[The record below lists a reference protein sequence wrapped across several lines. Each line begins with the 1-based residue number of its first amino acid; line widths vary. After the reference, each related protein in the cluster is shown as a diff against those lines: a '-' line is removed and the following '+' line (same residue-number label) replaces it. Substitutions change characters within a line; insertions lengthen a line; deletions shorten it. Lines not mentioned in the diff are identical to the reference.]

1 MARPD
6 RRTSRA
12 RDGAYDL
19 LGIYLNDHLLESTG
33 GLELL
38 GRLVRAHRG
47 TPDGA
52 VLARLEAEV
61 NADRDALREIMRGLG
76 VRERRYK
83 LVAAWVAEK
92 AGRLKANGYLVRR
105 SPLSGVLELEAMML
119 GVGGKAA
126 LWRVLLELAEQ
137 YPRLD
142 RARVADLL
150 DRAERQSAE
159 LEALRAGHAAAAFRR
174 DP

>member
-1 MARPD
+1 MKVPGR
-6 RRTSRA
+6 
-12 RDGAYDL
+12 GAGRSERSGYDL
-19 LGIYLNDHLLESTG
+19 LGIYLNDHLAGSTG

-38 GRLVRAHRG
+38 GRLADAHRG

-52 VLARLEAEV
+52 VLARLEGEV
-61 NADRDALREIMRGLG
+61 EADREALRAIMRGLG

-83 LVAAWVAEK
+83 LVAVWAAEK